1 MSAFGTVHGDLVN
14 FVAALP
20 ITTGLSVT
28 TVSSAAPSLPCD
40 GIVGY
45 ATVVTV
51 GSSLVTRVM
60 IATSGNAT
68 PFVGSDGGKSPL
80 TEEVRTVGAGG
91 SSTAST
97 TALPG
102 W

>member
-45 ATVVTV
+45 VTVATV
-51 GSSLVTRVM
+51 GSSLAARVM
-60 IATSGNAT
+60 MTMSGWVT
-68 PFVGSDGGKSPL
+68 PVVDVIGGKDPL
-80 TEEVRTVGAGG
+80 TEDGRTVGAGG
-91 SSTAST
+91 SSTSST
-97 TALPG
+97 ATLPG
-102 W
+102 C